1 MTQELAG
8 AQLDD
13 LSQHLVFAGFRWYWG
28 GTLQN
33 DFTCVNG
40 ALAGITETMG
50 SAGALEW
57 LGFLSSHVISELLS
71 PVGFPVV
78 ASISSLAGKPYLS
91 LSG

>member
-1 MTQELAG
+1 
-8 AQLDD
+8 
-13 LSQHLVFAGFRWYWG
+13 
-28 GTLQN
+28 
-33 DFTCVNG
+33 VNG